1 MSSVNLIK
9 ISIDELKESLKSLS
23 TDRNDKIIKK
33 LLVFADCEQFN
44 HFYSPFAIC
53 HQIIGYIIAEY
64 ENGVIDEDERI
75 EYEQYAKNIYEL
87 KEHYSYLNDYTKEK
101 AQAAIREQV
110 GIVSLKRLLNE
121 NLNEYGSGAY
131 TVKRVLLSLFNG
143 SQYSIDLTQLRNLD
157 SQNFDDVIAVLEM
170 NARSSPNQEIFAY
183 IENGREVWG
192 KMAKDLEGE

>member
-23 TDRNDKIIKK
+23 SDRNDKIIKK

-44 HFYSPFAIC
+44 HFYSPLAIC

-87 KEHYSYLNDYTKEK
+87 KEHYSYLNDYTQEK
-101 AQAAIREQV
+101 AQAAIREKV
-110 GIVSLKRLLNE
+110 GIVALKRLLNE

-131 TVKRVLLSLFNG
+131 IVKRVLLSLFNG
-143 SQYSIDLTQLRNLD
+143 SRYSIDLTQLRNLD

-170 NARSSPNQEIFAY
+170 NARSFPKQEIFAY
-183 IENGREVWG
+183 IENGREVWA